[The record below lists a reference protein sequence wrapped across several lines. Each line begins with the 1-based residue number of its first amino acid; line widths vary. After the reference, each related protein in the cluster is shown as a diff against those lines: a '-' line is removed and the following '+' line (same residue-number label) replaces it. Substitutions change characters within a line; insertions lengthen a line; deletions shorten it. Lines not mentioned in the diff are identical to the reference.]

1 MIEKRMTKLC
11 RREMF
16 KLIQS
21 ILFVLLIGNFACAA
35 APVPL
40 TIEQKDKALVV
51 FRDQQPI
58 MVIQDIML
66 DFHSWN
72 DVQLQRKS
80 NSFYRLQLTY
90 RDVDSD
96 EEIESFYDSNVI
108 IDIKADQAGLHFSSD
123 ADWFSHVNIF
133 MEDLGGHMFGVKQA
147 TEPYNQ
153 KSPDLRGLVQDVNA
167 IAEHNRFRADYA
179 TAVSP
184 MFFSTKGYVSF
195 FNTFAEGRYQFAMN
209 GRTELYHA
217 ATRLDWHVLDA
228 PTLDHGLVNYYQ
240 LIGAPKQV
248 PLWSTGPV
256 IWRDV
261 HKRGKQDVLDDTR
274 RFTEMKIPFTGLF
287 VDRPYS
293 DGAHGWSEMNFGSG
307 FSNPQEWI
315 KVLNKDY
322 HIHLMTWIAPMTF
335 GDLNFPGRMAGY
347 KGYFDLS
354 NPQSVS
360 EFTRRLTDLQYKVGV
375 QGHKMDRG
383 DENFPYDEAWYDRTP
398 ILERRSKFIWLYAKH
413 THEALADYWGED
425 QFNFARAAVQGT
437 QPYLSAIWAGDVRT
451 NWEGLRSN
459 MANAIRASYLGF
471 SNWGTDAGGFT
482 GNTGLISEDLY
493 LRWIQ
498 FGLWTGFFEIKLDGA
513 SGRGDDRAPWR
524 YSESFQGLYRQV
536 FEERMALIPYIYSLL
551 NTAAEQGTL
560 MKPLG
565 GVYPDDEQT
574 YDIWDQYLFGP
585 SLLVAPIYN
594 QEPLRKVYLPEG
606 NWIDYYNGSIHSGKQ
621 WLEVEVMREHVPIFV
636 KANSLIV
643 KGNIYQGNDSTWSQ
657 TPPHLD
663 IFYYPQQNASANT
676 TFTLMD
682 AGDTNK
688 LKTIRAKI
696 SGNKVTLSIPGNS
709 YGGKVHVFASDGSKH
724 FRDYPVNKDTIITL
738 ELL

>member
-1 MIEKRMTKLC
+1 MLKFLQIFL
-11 RREMF
+11 
-16 KLIQS
+16 
-21 ILFVLLIGNFACAA
+21 VALLLGNLACAA
-35 APVPL
+35 DPIPL
-40 TIEQKDKALVV
+40 TIEQKKNTLVV
-51 FRDQQPI
+51 FRDQHPI

-66 DFHSWN
+66 DFHSW
-72 DVQLQRKS
+72 DDIKLIRKS

-90 RDVDSD
+90 RDVADE
-96 EEIESFYDSNVI
+96 EEIESMEDSRVI
-108 IDIKADQAGLHFSSD
+108 IDIEADQAGLHFSSD

-133 MEDLGGHMFGVKQA
+133 MEDLGGHMFGVKQT

-167 IAEHNRFRADYA
+167 IGEHNRFRADYA

-217 ATRLDWHVLDA
+217 AREFNWHIFDA
-228 PTLDHGLVNYYQ
+228 PTLDHALVHYYH

-293 DGAHGWSEMNFGSG
+293 DGTHGWSDMNFGRG
-307 FSNPQEWI
+307 FSNPREWI
-315 KVLNKDY
+315 KVLHEDY

-335 GDLNFPGRMAGY
+335 AEQHFPGRLAGH

-354 NPQSVS
+354 NPKAVR

-375 QGHKMDRG
+375 QGHKMDRA
-383 DENFPYDEAWYDRTP
+383 DENFPYDESWYDGTP

-425 QFNFARAAVQGT
+425 QFNFARAAVHGT
-437 QPYLSAIWAGDVRT
+437 QPYLSAIWGGDVRT

-471 SNWGTDAGGFT
+471 PNWGTDAGGFT

-513 SGRGDDRAPWR
+513 GGHGKDRAPWR
-524 YSESFQGLYRQV
+524 YSESFQDLYRQV

-560 MKPLG
+560 MKPLAG
-565 GVYPDDEQT
+565 LYPDDEQT
-574 YDIWDQYLFGP
+574 YAIWDQYLFGP
-585 SLLVAPIYN
+585 SLLVAPIHD
-594 QEPLRKVYLPEG
+594 QEPIRKVYLPEG
-606 NWIDYYNGSIHSGKQ
+606 SWIDYYNGAIHSGKQ
-621 WLEVEVMREHVPIFV
+621 WLQVDVVREHVPIFV

-657 TPPHLD
+657 ATPHLD
-663 IFYYPQQNASANT
+663 IFYYPQRNASANT
-676 TFTLMD
+676 IFTVVD

-688 LKTIRAKI
+688 HKTIRAKI
-696 SGNKVTLSIPGNS
+696 SGNTVSLSIPGNS
-709 YGGKVHVFASDGSKH
+709 YGGKVHIFPSDGSRH
-724 FRDYPVNKDTIITL
+724 VRDYPVNEDTIITL
-738 ELL
+738 ELK